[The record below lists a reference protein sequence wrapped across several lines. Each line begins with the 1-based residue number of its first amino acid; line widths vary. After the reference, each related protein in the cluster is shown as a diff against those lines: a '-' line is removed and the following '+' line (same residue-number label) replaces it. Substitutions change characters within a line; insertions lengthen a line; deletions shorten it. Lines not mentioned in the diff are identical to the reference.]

1 LAALREIYTFSRE
14 DKMAITVGMKHEVRL
29 KTGPEHSAQKF
40 FHGVPDVFGTPFLGG
55 LFEGTSAAL
64 MAPHLAP
71 GEQSVGISMNLK
83 HTAPT
88 PLGMEVRAVTE
99 VTQVEG
105 KKITFKV
112 EGFDDKEKIGDAV
125 HERFIINAEKFLKK
139 VEAKKS

>member
-1 LAALREIYTFSRE
+1 
-14 DKMAITVGMKHEVRL
+14 MAIEVGMKHEQRL
-29 KTGPEHSAQKF
+29 QTGPEHSAQKF

-71 GEQSVGISMNLK
+71 GEMSVGVSMNLQ

-88 PLGMEVRAVTE
+88 PLGMEVRAVSE
-99 VTQVEG
+99 VTAVEG
-105 KKITFKV
+105 RKITFKL
-112 EGFDDKEKIGDAV
+112 EGFDAKEKIGEAV
-125 HERFIINAEKFLKK
+125 HERFIINAEKFNQR

>member
-1 LAALREIYTFSRE
+1 
-14 DKMAITVGMKHEVRL
+14 MAIMVGL
-29 KTGPEHSAQKF
+29 KNEMQLQTGPEHSGQKF

-55 LFEGTSAAL
+55 LFEGVSAAL
-64 MAPHLAP
+64 MAPHLGA

-99 VTQVEG
+99 VTAVEG
-105 KKITFKV
+105 RKITFKV
-112 EGFDDKEKIGDAV
+112 EGFDAKEKIGEAV
-125 HERFIINAEKFLKK
+125 HERFIINAEKFNQR